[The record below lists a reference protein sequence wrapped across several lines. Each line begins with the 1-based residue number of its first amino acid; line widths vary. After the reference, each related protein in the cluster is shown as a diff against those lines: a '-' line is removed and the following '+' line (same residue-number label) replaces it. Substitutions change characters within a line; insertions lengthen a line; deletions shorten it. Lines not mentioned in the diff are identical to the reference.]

1 MTASR
6 LHCTL
11 AIVLV
16 AALAGAASLSAA
28 DKPDREAPPRH
39 ASIHV
44 DGKVPRANLPALAKI
59 SFAEALDVA
68 ARAQPG
74 RVIKGELE
82 AEDGVLMYSF
92 DVVTR
97 EGIVKEVEI
106 DAGTGTVL
114 DVDSD

>member
-1 MTASR
+1 MILSR
-6 LHCTL
+6 LHRSL
-11 AIVLV
+11 SIALV
-16 AALAGAASLSAA
+16 AAVAAAAPLSAA
-28 DKPDREAPPRH
+28 DAPDRDAPPRH

-59 SFAEALDVA
+59 SFAEALDIA

-82 AEDGVLMYSF
+82 VEGGVLMYSF

-97 EGIVKEVEI
+97 DRTVKEVEI